1 MPANRERPNR
11 GGKPLVSVGIDCGF
25 GAPRRGVFCCAYA
38 VPRRFKAM
46 RLNKR
51 SVPNQLKRVSPCAPR
66 FDSMGFG
73 LVSFRRVTVDSS
85 IQVGVSGPTVWVK
98 VEGKGSFLN
107 SGNLKEFARE
117 MLDRGYR
124 EFVVDLADCAM
135 MDSTFMGTMASVA
148 LRLKE
153 IGQGHLHIVHCG
165 NRSQQLLS
173 GLGLDQIF
181 DIHSDGTRAPEC
193 EALEQGSKI
202 QTIDSRKREQTETM
216 LEAHEA
222 LCEAAPENILRF
234 KDVLDFLRQD
244 LHHET
249 SSK

>member
-1 MPANRERPNR
+1 VE
-11 GGKPLVSVGIDCGF
+11 
-25 GAPRRGVFCCAYA
+25 
-38 VPRRFKAM
+38 
-46 RLNKR
+46 
-51 SVPNQLKRVSPCAPR
+51 
-66 FDSMGFG
+66 
-73 LVSFRRVTVDSS
+73 SS
-85 IQVGVSGPTVWVK
+85 IQVGVNGPTVWVK

-124 EFVVDLADCAM
+124 EFVIDLADCAM

-153 IGQGHLHIVHCG
+153 LGRGHLHVVHCR
-165 NRSQQLLS
+165 NRSRDLLS

-181 DIHSDGTRAPEC
+181 DIHTNGATAPPES
-193 EALEQGSKI
+193 ESLERGSKD
-202 QTIDSRKREQTETM
+202 QSQENRKQEQAQTM

-222 LCEAAPENILRF
+222 LCEAAPENLFRF
-234 KDVLDFLRQD
+234 KDVLDYLKQD

-249 SSK
+249 PSK

>member
-1 MPANRERPNR
+1 ME
-11 GGKPLVSVGIDCGF
+11 
-25 GAPRRGVFCCAYA
+25 
-38 VPRRFKAM
+38 
-46 RLNKR
+46 
-51 SVPNQLKRVSPCAPR
+51 
-66 FDSMGFG
+66 
-73 LVSFRRVTVDSS
+73 SS
-85 IQVGVSGPTVWVK
+85 IQVGVNGPTVWVK

-124 EFVVDLADCAM
+124 EFVIDLADCAM

-153 IGQGHLHIVHCG
+153 LGRGHLHVVHCR
-165 NRSQQLLS
+165 NRSRELLS

-181 DIHSDGTRAPEC
+181 DIHTNGSTAPEC
-193 EALEQGSKI
+193 DALERGSG
-202 QTIDSRKREQTETM
+202 DRSREDKKQEQAQTM

-222 LCEAAPENILRF
+222 LCEAAPENLFRF
-234 KDVLDFLRQD
+234 KDVLDYLKQD

-249 SSK
+249 PSK

>member
-1 MPANRERPNR
+1 VE
-11 GGKPLVSVGIDCGF
+11 
-25 GAPRRGVFCCAYA
+25 
-38 VPRRFKAM
+38 
-46 RLNKR
+46 
-51 SVPNQLKRVSPCAPR
+51 
-66 FDSMGFG
+66 
-73 LVSFRRVTVDSS
+73 SS
-85 IQVGVSGPTVWVK
+85 IQVGVNGPTVWVK

-124 EFVVDLADCAM
+124 EFIIDLADCAM

-153 IGQGHLHIVHCG
+153 LGRGHLHVVHCR
-165 NRSQQLLS
+165 NRSRELLS

-181 DIHSDGTRAPEC
+181 DIHTNGSTAPEC
-193 EALEQGSKI
+193 DTLERGSRD
-202 QTIDSRKREQTETM
+202 QSRDNKKQEQAQTM

-222 LCEAAPENILRF
+222 LCEAAPENLFRF
-234 KDVLDFLRQD
+234 KDVLDYLKQD

-249 SSK
+249 PSK

>member
-1 MPANRERPNR
+1 ME
-11 GGKPLVSVGIDCGF
+11 
-25 GAPRRGVFCCAYA
+25 
-38 VPRRFKAM
+38 
-46 RLNKR
+46 
-51 SVPNQLKRVSPCAPR
+51 
-66 FDSMGFG
+66 
-73 LVSFRRVTVDSS
+73 SS
-85 IQVGVSGPTVWVK
+85 IQVGVNGPTVWVK

-124 EFVVDLADCAM
+124 EFVIDLADCAM

-153 IGQGHLHIVHCG
+153 LGRGHLHVVHCR
-165 NRSQQLLS
+165 NRSRELLS

-181 DIHSDGTRAPEC
+181 DIHTNGSTAPEC
-193 EALEQGSKI
+193 DTLERGSRD
-202 QTIDSRKREQTETM
+202 QSRENKKQEQAQTM

-222 LCEAAPENILRF
+222 LCEAAPENLFRF
-234 KDVLDFLRQD
+234 KDVLDYLKQD

-249 SSK
+249 PSK

>member
-1 MPANRERPNR
+1 VE
-11 GGKPLVSVGIDCGF
+11 
-25 GAPRRGVFCCAYA
+25 
-38 VPRRFKAM
+38 
-46 RLNKR
+46 
-51 SVPNQLKRVSPCAPR
+51 
-66 FDSMGFG
+66 
-73 LVSFRRVTVDSS
+73 SS
-85 IQVGVSGPTVWVK
+85 IQVGVSGPIVWVK

-124 EFVVDLADCAM
+124 EFVIDLADCAM

-153 IGQGHLHIVHCG
+153 LGRGHLHVVHCR
-165 NRSQQLLS
+165 NRSRDLLS

-181 DIHSDGTRAPEC
+181 DIHTNGATAPEC
-193 EALEQGSKI
+193 EALKRGSDRLSPDGRKQEQA
-202 QTIDSRKREQTETM
+202 QTM

-222 LCEAAPENILRF
+222 LCELAPENLFRF
-234 KDVLDFLRQD
+234 KDVLDYLKQD

-249 SSK
+249 PSK